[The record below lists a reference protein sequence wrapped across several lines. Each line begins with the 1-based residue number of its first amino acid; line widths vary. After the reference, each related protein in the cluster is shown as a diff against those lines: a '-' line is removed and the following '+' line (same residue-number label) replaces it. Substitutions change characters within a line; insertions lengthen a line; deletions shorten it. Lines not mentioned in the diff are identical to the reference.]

1 MKGRTTCPKCKKE
14 LVLDVPDT
22 TEEHEFVCPECGSK
36 FAIKAKNS
44 DPESD
49 DDFSWEEHG
58 EPRKTILSSI
68 KTKTNKPMMAAILLS
83 CVFVLGITS
92 AAFSGTFIESSMNV
106 ASGVGITGSIEIIVN
121 NETNVSL
128 AYINI
133 TIDGVSGTTNESGL
147 FFVENVGVGIKTLTL
162 SGEGYKTQT
171 RKILVTPLFKSENT
185 IMMTAGDGEETKT
198 YFDTMGCT
206 FILAI
211 FSIFA
216 LVGTVACL
224 ERKYF
229 DVAIAGSLFGIFSFG
244 FFFLGSIFSIIA
256 FAIVMRSKEEFE
268 NGKKG
273 KIF

>member
-14 LVLDVPDT
+14 FVLDVPDT
-22 TEEHEFVCPECGSK
+22 TEEHEVVCPECGNK

-49 DDFSWEEHG
+49 DDFYWEEHG

-68 KTKTNKPMMAAILLS
+68 KTKTNKPMIAAILLS
-83 CVFVLGITS
+83 CVFALGITS
-92 AAFSGTFIESSMNV
+92 AAFSETFIESSMNI
-106 ASGVGITGSIEIIVN
+106 ASGVGITGSVEIIVN

-128 AYINI
+128 ADINI
-133 TIDGVSGTTNESGL
+133 TIDDVSGTTNESGL
-147 FFVENVGVGIKTLTL
+147 FFVENVGLGIKTLTL
-162 SGEGYKTQT
+162 SGQGYKTQT
-171 RKILVTPLFKSENT
+171 REILVTPLFKSENT

-198 YFDTMGCT
+198 YFDTTGCT

-216 LVGTVACL
+216 LVGTVASL
-224 ERKYF
+224 KRKYI

-256 FAIVMRSKEEFE
+256 FAIVMKSKEEFE

>member
-14 LVLDVPDT
+14 FVLDVPDS
-22 TEEHEFVCPECGSK
+22 TEKHEVVCPECKNK
-36 FAIKAKNS
+36 FAIKTKNS

-83 CVFVLGITS
+83 CVFALGITS
-92 AAFSGTFIESSMNV
+92 AAFSEVFIESSMNI
-106 ASGVGITGSIEIIVN
+106 ASRAGITGSIEIFVTD
-121 NETNVSL
+121 ESNVSL
-128 AYINI
+128 ADTNI
-133 TIDGVSGTTNESGL
+133 TIDGVSGTTNENGL
-147 FFVENVGVGIKTLTL
+147 FSVENVGVGIKTLEL
-162 SGEGYKTQT
+162 SKEGYRTQT
-171 RKILVTPLFKSENT
+171 REILVTPLFKSENT
-185 IMMTAGDGEETKT
+185 IMMTAGDGKEIKT
-198 YFDTMGCT
+198 YFDTTGCT
-206 FILAI
+206 LILAI

-216 LVGTVACL
+216 LIGTVACL
-224 ERKYF
+224 KRQHI
-229 DVAIAGSLFGIFSFG
+229 DVAMAGSLFGIFSFG

-256 FAIVMRSKEEFE
+256 FALVMKSKEEFE